1 MTEIISLQRLT
12 FRAGKRLALSG
23 SLLALFACRADSA
36 PGSDEVFIESLSTA
50 PAVSTPSQTE
60 ALQVIGADEPLQ
72 LGFDKSAYPAGE
84 SSSLL
89 FRGFHQLEFVP
100 DQGHLQSGSVLV
112 RRREASWQ
120 GPFLKLP
127 MLDPGKAYRA
137 SVWVKPLKVEQSTQV
152 KLVLTRVVQGISTS
166 LVLGEI
172 KAEPEVWQKVEGE
185 FVGAAQWSDDITA
198 LSLDVDRIDTHYLFD
213 DVMVAYA
220 EFSDE
225 LEAAAAV
232 VVASGLALM
241 RNGGVEDGLEH
252 WSHQGG
258 VISRSNA
265 QVHSGEHSLLISGRS
280 AGWHGPTMA
289 LRGLKDN
296 IHYHF
301 GVFVRLSEGE
311 QPANVQLTM
320 KRVTKG
326 QVSFIPIANAQATS
340 TDWAKVGGTF
350 SATNISESEEIIL
363 YVESNSP
370 TASYFVDT
378 LTAEE
383 VVAP

>member
-12 FRAGKRLALSG
+12 FRAGKHLALSG
-23 SLLALFACRADSA
+23 SLLALLACRAGSA

-50 PAVSTPSQTE
+50 PAVSTPSKTDAQ
-60 ALQVIGADEPLQ
+60 QVIQADKPLQ
-72 LGFDKSAYPAGE
+72 LGFDHSAYLVSDSG
-84 SSSLL
+84 SLL
-89 FRGFHQLEFVP
+89 YRGPYLAFVP
-100 DQGHLQSGSVLV
+100 DQGHLQLGSVLV
-112 RRREASWQ
+112 KDRQETWH

-127 MLDPGKAYRA
+127 MLEPGTAYRA
-137 SVWVKPLKVEQSTQV
+137 SIWVKPVDTRQPSQV
-152 KLVLTRVVQGISTS
+152 KLILTRVVQGISTS

-172 KAEPEVWQKVEGE
+172 KAEPEVWQKVDGE
-185 FVGAAQWSDDITA
+185 FVGAAHWSDDITA
-198 LSLDVDRIDTHYLFD
+198 LSLDVDSIDTRYLFD

-225 LEAAAAV
+225 LEAAAAA
-232 VVASGLALM
+232 VVAGGLALL
-241 RNGGVEDGLEH
+241 RNGDVEDGLEH

-265 QVHSGEHSLLISGRS
+265 QAHSGEHSLLVSGRS
-280 AGWHGPTMA
+280 EGWHGPTMA
-289 LRGLKDN
+289 LRGLKDYTR
-296 IHYHF
+296 YHF
-301 GVFVRLSEGE
+301 GVFVRLNEGE

-326 QVSFIPIANAQATS
+326 QVSFIPIANALASS
-340 TDWAKVGGTF
+340 TDWVKIGGAF
-350 SATNISESEEIIL
+350 SAPNISESEEIIL
-363 YVESNSP
+363 YVESNNP

-383 VVAP
+383 VVAR